1 MFHGKLRL
9 HTCRVIL
16 LTSLVWFLVVVVVL
30 SFYSECLGGACKK
43 PGEYNVMI
51 PGALVNDNSNSN
63 TNNQEDQ
70 LDINDHENNVD
81 REETSRYIFNTFDH
95 IHNTPHLIQAHP
107 V

>member
-43 PGEYNVMI
+43 PGEYNVLI
-51 PGALVNDNSNSN
+51 PGALVNDNSN
-63 TNNQEDQ
+63 NNNNNHEDQ
-70 LDINDHENNVD
+70 IVVNNNENVV
-81 REETSRYIFNTFDH
+81 EKQETSR
-95 IHNTPHLIQAHP
+95 
-107 V
+107 

>member
-30 SFYSECLGGACKK
+30 SFYSDCLGGACKK
-43 PGEYNVMI
+43 PGEYNVII
-51 PGALVNDNSNSN
+51 PGALVNDNSN

-70 LDINDHENNVD
+70 LDANDRENNVD
-81 REETSRYIFNTFDH
+81 RAETSR
-95 IHNTPHLIQAHP
+95 
-107 V
+107 

>member
-43 PGEYNVMI
+43 PGEYNVI
-51 PGALVNDNSNSN
+51 VPGALVNDNSN
-63 TNNQEDQ
+63 NN
-70 LDINDHENNVD
+70 HENQLEDANE
-81 REETSRYIFNTFDH
+81 RNNIIHKEETSR
-95 IHNTPHLIQAHP
+95 
-107 V
+107 